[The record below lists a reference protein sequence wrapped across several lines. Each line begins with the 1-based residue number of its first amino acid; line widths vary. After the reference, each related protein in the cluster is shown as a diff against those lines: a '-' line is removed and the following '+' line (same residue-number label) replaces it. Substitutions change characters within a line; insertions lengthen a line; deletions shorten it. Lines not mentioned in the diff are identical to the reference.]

1 MSADWLQPFADWL
14 ALNPAWLVLA
24 LFLVS
29 FLESLAIAG
38 ILVPGVAILFAF
50 AALSGQTGLPLTE
63 ALLWAGLGAVA
74 GDGVSF
80 WLGRQFQGRLDQ
92 VWPFSKY
99 PVVIHKGEGFFLQHG
114 GKSVVIG
121 RFVGPIRPVIP
132 LVAGALMMPW
142 RRFLAFNIVSA
153 IGWAPVYILPGY
165 LVGSALGSD
174 LELPPHFYPVL
185 GISLATLS
193 LIYLSLFRVQLG
205 LSSDSRIYARVADWM
220 SRYNSTHQFWRLLT
234 SERPDSAGEF
244 PLPSIMLALGGGAL
258 FILWTL
264 LTLYL
269 EWPTSMDQ
277 ATLKFFGSLKHPLL
291 DPPMHLLSAL
301 GNPVF
306 LATGA
311 LLAALSFGFRG
322 YYAAAI
328 HALLA
333 LLLAAVGVWALK
345 TGLAIPRPSTPA
357 TVTLQSGA
365 YPSGHTVGIT
375 VFLGL
380 LASFIAR
387 EQSRNLRWRTY
398 LMLSIPMVLVGISRL
413 YLGAHW
419 FSDVAGGI
427 LMGLSICGL
436 IRASY
441 SRYDQIPI
449 WPDVSL
455 ILSGLLWFG
464 LTLGYAA
471 LATPGP
477 SVPFPPTH

>member
-1 MSADWLQPFADWL
+1 MIPDWLQPFTDWF
-14 ALNPAWLVLA
+14 AGHPTWLVLA

-50 AALSGQTGLPLTE
+50 AALSGQAGLPLSE

-80 WLGRQFQGRLDQ
+80 WLGRLFHDRLDG
-92 VWPFSKY
+92 VWPFSRY
-99 PVVIHKGEGFFLQHG
+99 PVVIHKGERFFHQHG

-142 RRFLAFNIVSA
+142 RRFLAFNVISA

-165 LVGSALGSD
+165 LVGSALGSE
-174 LELPPHFYPVL
+174 LALPPHFYPVL
-185 GISLATLS
+185 GISLVALS
-193 LIYLSLFRVQLG
+193 LIYLTLFRVQLG
-205 LSSDSRIYARVADWM
+205 LSRDSRLYARLADWM

-244 PLPSIMLALGGGAL
+244 PLPSIMLTVGSGAL
-258 FILWTL
+258 LLLWTL
-264 LTLYL
+264 LIRYL
-269 EWPTSMDQ
+269 DWPAAMDEAAQ
-277 ATLKFFGSLKHPLL
+277 TFFAGLRHPLL
-291 DPPMHLLSAL
+291 DPAMTMITAL

-311 LLAALSFGFRG
+311 VLAALALWFRG
-322 YYAAAI
+322 YYAAAV

-333 LLLAAVGVWALK
+333 LGLTVAGVWLLK
-345 TGLAIPRPSTPA
+345 VGLAVPRPPLVDAASP
-357 TVTLQSGA
+357 SWA
-365 YPSGHTVGIT
+365 YPSGHTTGIT

-387 EQSRNLRWRTY
+387 EQPRHLRWRTY
-398 LMLSIPMVLVGISRL
+398 LTLSAPMVLVGLSRL
-413 YLGAHW
+413 YLEVHW
-419 FSDVAGGI
+419 FSDVIGGI
-427 LMGLSICGL
+427 LLGLSVCGL
-436 IRASY
+436 VRASY

-449 WPDVSL
+449 WPD
-455 ILSGLLWFG
+455 I
-464 LTLGYAA
+464 TLAAAA
-471 LATPGP
+471 LVWLGLAAGGMMSGPGETVFGAP
-477 SVPFPPTH
+477 W